1 MKTFLPNLKHL
12 KISSRIILLVAVAM
26 LAIIVLCI
34 TVFLQF
40 ERNNRLV
47 DAILE
52 RTMPALEELSYLES
66 DVKEMQ
72 LKGMTFIYSTEPQL
86 SEVLVGKLPAVQ
98 AAIQKRL
105 DSQLKYS
112 DNEKQKLI
120 IEQLNEQF
128 TQYVA
133 SIYQS
138 IKFKNDGLLDLA
150 IADLES
156 NAGSYQ
162 SEMLQTVA
170 TLRVEKLRTNEAAVS
185 SFRTNNSDN
194 LIVLSIAMSAAL
206 LMVVGCGVW
215 LFRSTV
221 LPARRMELAM
231 RNISAT
237 LDFTRRVPVM
247 HDDEIGNS
255 IKSFNSLMD
264 TLQDMLAVVLN
275 VIKRNEVSSVEMHQS
290 SLVLGHIAT
299 SGNHSAAEI
308 HKATLQIQEQIESIT
323 VSTEEAGLVSKK
335 SGLEAAENAQTIR
348 TAVDQF
354 QSLTRSISIA
364 ADQVFA
370 LAESS
375 NNISLV
381 VEEIRKIA
389 EQTNL
394 LALNAAIEAARA
406 GEQGR
411 GFAVVAD
418 EVRKLA
424 GRSTALTSSISQQ
437 TEKINQSSSNATEMM
452 HKVFA
457 EMNVT
462 MGLADSA
469 GAAMHTIEAYSQDVI
484 VMVEKIKFLA
494 STSQHS
500 SREIVAQVGNVAEL
514 IRNSNTAAN
523 HTKDAADTICDISA
537 QMSEVVTRF
546 KINGHGDIRVV
557 A

>member
-1 MKTFLPNLKHL
+1 M
-12 KISSRIILLVAVAM
+12 LLVAVAM
-26 LAIIVLCI
+26 LAIIVLGI
-34 TVFLQF
+34 TVFMQF

-52 RTMPALEELSYLES
+52 RTVPALEELSGLES
-66 DVKEMQ
+66 AVKELQ
-72 LKGMTFIYSTEPQL
+72 IKGMTFIYSTDSQL
-86 SEVLVGKLPAVQ
+86 SEVLVGKIPDIQ
-98 AAIQKRL
+98 ASIQNHL
-105 DSQLKYS
+105 DAQLKYA

-120 IEQLNEQF
+120 IDQLDELF

-133 SIYQS
+133 SIHQS
-138 IKFKNDGLLDLA
+138 IKFKNDGLNDLA

-162 SEMLQTVA
+162 SEMLQTVS
-170 TLRVEKLRTNEAAVS
+170 TLRVEKLRTNEAAVAL
-185 SFRTNNSDN
+185 FRKNNSDN
-194 LIVLSIAMSAAL
+194 LIVLSIAMSLAL
-206 LMVVGCGVW
+206 LMVIGCGVW

-221 LPARRMELAM
+221 LPAREMEVAM
-231 RNISAT
+231 QNISAT
-237 LDFTRRVPVM
+237 LDFTRRVPVR
-247 HDDEIGNS
+247 HADEIGNS
-255 IKSFNSLMD
+255 IKSFNRLMD
-264 TLQDMLAVVLN
+264 TLQDTLAVMLN

-290 SLVLGHIAT
+290 SVVLGHIAT

-308 HKATLQIQEQIESIT
+308 HKVTLQIQEQIESISA
-323 VSTEEAGLVSKK
+323 STLEAGLMTKK

-354 QSLTRSISIA
+354 QSLTNSVSEA
-364 ADQVFA
+364 ASQVFA
-370 LAESS
+370 LAKSS

-406 GEQGR
+406 GEKGR

-424 GRSTALTSSISQQ
+424 GRSTALTNSISQQ
-437 TEKINQSSSNATEMM
+437 TESINQSSSSATEMM
-452 HKVFA
+452 NKVIA

-462 MGLADSA
+462 MSLADSA
-469 GAAMHTIEAYSQDVI
+469 GAAMHTIEAYSQNVI
-484 VMVEKIKFLA
+484 VMVEKIKGLA
-494 STSQHS
+494 SNSQHS
-500 SREIVAQVGNVAEL
+500 SREIVAQVGNVTEL
-514 IRNSNTAAN
+514 IQSSNIAAN
-523 HTKDAADTICDISA
+523 NTKQAADTICDISA

-546 KINGHGDIRVV
+546 KINDHAQIRAVASHGRM
-557 A
+557 